1 MDEFDEEEMEQELHE
16 FSQEIGQKVLE
27 LTEKVHPLR
36 IALAGAILLLIL
48 GALASTWYWAIP
60 RDDVEIEVTYLQR
73 NGHIVL
79 AELFNEGS
87 RSITDVVFIV
97 EFADKDGIVIGNI
110 SENFDAIPSHTSIS
124 GERMQINVQGY
135 TVWEEYSIQI
145 HIEWTDFSIL
155 SKERKY
161 TLHFGREKLTEINQ
175 LKSQVEPGDI
185 FAQFSDHEKLVI
197 GIYQGNGAQ
206 LLGLSF
212 DSPITIIFEE
222 G

>member
-16 FSQEIGQKVLE
+16 FSQEIGQKVME

-36 IALAGAILLLIL
+36 IALAGAIMLLLL
-48 GALASTWYWAIP
+48 GALVSTWYWAIP

-79 AELFNEGS
+79 AELFNDGS

-97 EFADKDGIVIGNI
+97 DFVDKDNNVLGTI
-110 SENFDAIPSHTSIS
+110 SEEFDAIPSHTSIS

-145 HIEWTDFSIL
+145 HIEWTDF
-155 SKERKY
+155 R
-161 TLHFGREKLTEINQ
+161 GTEIKQ
-175 LKSQVEPGDI
+175 DFIHFVSE
-185 FAQFSDHEKLVI
+185 AQTATFSD
-197 GIYQGNGAQ
+197 
-206 LLGLSF
+206 
-212 DSPITIIFEE
+212 DCE
-222 G
+222 GVTWFL